1 MLWGFYCVSLSLT
14 VFRSC
19 LPVLPLQLQRRSCSN
34 RLSLQVASRLIVASC
49 STIRSFI
56 NLYCEHD
63 LVDDVCLVRIVEGST
78 AASLISTTL
87 VHALSSRCFNY
98 KTIALSGALPSS
110 SSLHLEQA
118 ATATKHFPEYFTSRI
133 FDPPMHLPSPHA
145 MIRIVSVCLSQ
156 LSHHAHRHLLHS
168 QTLLHLIRL
177 LHSGEYFSGDCCRGS
192 GGCSR
197 AQQQV

>member
-1 MLWGFYCVSLSLT
+1 MRHPVPPFEVLSICIANMI
-14 VFRSC
+14 F
-19 LPVLPLQLQRRSCSN
+19 
-34 RLSLQVASRLIVASC
+34 A
-49 STIRSFI
+49 
-56 NLYCEHD
+56 
-63 LVDDVCLVRIVEGST
+63 DDVCLVRIVEGST

-177 LHSGEYFSGDCCRGS
+177 LHSGKYFSGDCCRGC
-192 GGCSR
+192 GGGAR